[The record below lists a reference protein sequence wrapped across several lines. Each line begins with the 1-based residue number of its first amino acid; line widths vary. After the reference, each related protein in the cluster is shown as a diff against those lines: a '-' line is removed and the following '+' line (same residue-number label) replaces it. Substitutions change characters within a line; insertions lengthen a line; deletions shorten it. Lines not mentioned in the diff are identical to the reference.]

1 MAEQDLIRFLNK
13 ISQLQALAERVRNY
27 SSSREKLAACADH
40 NQVVQLARSWGF
52 DIGRRW
58 GERDHRSGGE
68 ANLLA
73 TPCPPPGD
81 ESTQVVASAETW
93 RLLLI
98 ASNGFSSPRDEWM
111 ETVGAGARKSVCF
124 WGLLRWSVGR
134 HGLLRS
140 RCTHSRQRFDRRQS
154 AIVLIA
160 CWGLHDPSWRW
171 RASPGLSASQCK
183 ASHRVPG
190 SGSVRSTRWR

>member
-13 ISQLQALAERVRNY
+13 ISQLQVLAERVRND
-27 SSSREKLAACADH
+27 SSSREQLAVCADH

-58 GERDHRSGGE
+58 GERDHRPGGE

-73 TPCPPPGD
+73 TPCPPPGA
-81 ESTQVVASAETW
+81 ESIQLLASAETW

-111 ETVGAGARKSVCF
+111 DQCDHELVLVCCE
-124 WGLLRWSVGR
+124 GVPVLR
-134 HGLLRS
+134 
-140 RCTHSRQRFDRRQS
+140 C
-154 AIVLIA
+154 
-160 CWGLHDPSWRW
+160 
-171 RASPGLSASQCK
+171 
-183 ASHRVPG
+183 
-190 SGSVRSTRWR
+190 